1 MIRTRRYHAT
11 HMSNRYRNNPLTDL
25 TGPFVPGKGQSY
37 FRVEFLANTKA
48 HNYVLS
54 RLRRVLNSMQTHA
67 EERTNAADGTPGRCL
82 ATLEELVNKAATQ
95 KLICPTTKAG
105 DGDTAR
111 SHPFQASPERP
122 DDRLADYSMNTY
134 FLSVLAANVS
144 CAGAWGKPDWYF
156 FEVVCGR
163 SDTVV
168 DCGMTTVPETYA
180 LKQPAAHRDLRE
192 LLRQGKLPPPLP
204 AEDPP
209 AKRSRVVEPSA
220 TPADAAPPAPAQAA
234 TSGPPPAVR
243 GARRRR
249 GARPRDA
256 GVLRRPAGRAERC
269 HVDASTARPRMVD
282 VGGKAVTA
290 RRAVA
295 SCRVVLPA
303 GAWDE
308 LSSSGFASK
317 KGPVLTTAVIAGV
330 QGAKRTHELVPFCHS
345 VALDGCDVAFEA
357 DDAARALDITCS
369 VATSHRTGV
378 EMEALT
384 GCSVAALAVYDMCK
398 ALSHD
403 IEITNLRLLEKS
415 GGKADF
421 KRG

>member
-1 MIRTRRYHAT
+1 
-11 HMSNRYRNNPLTDL
+11 MSNRYRNNPRTDL

-134 FLSVLAANVS
+134 FLSVLAASVA

-220 TPADAAPPAPAQAA
+220 TPADAAP
-234 TSGPPPAVR
+234 
-243 GARRRR
+243 RRRP
-249 GARPRDA
+249 RPR
-256 GVLRRPAGRAERC
+256 P
-269 HVDASTARPRMVD
+269 S
-282 VGGKAVTA
+282 
-290 RRAVA
+290 
-295 SCRVVLPA
+295 
-303 GAWDE
+303 
-308 LSSSGFASK
+308 
-317 KGPVLTTAVIAGV
+317 
-330 QGAKRTHELVPFCHS
+330 
-345 VALDGCDVAFEA
+345 LDGCDVAFEA

>member
-1 MIRTRRYHAT
+1 MGGNLSATEFRARHQGPWAANFKERLLRWEDKGFTGSLSDGGLGQILYYTLASCCHHAKQINDRRAASGKSRYHAT

-25 TGPFVPGKGQSY
+25 TGPFVPRKGQSY

-95 KLICPTTKAG
+95 KLICPTTKVPIFNEAWSRA
-105 DGDTAR
+105 DSNKHRFRRASSRPTSPAR
-111 SHPFQASPERP
+111 
-122 DDRLADYSMNTY
+122 
-134 FLSVLAANVS
+134 
-144 CAGAWGKPDWYF
+144 AWGKPDWYF

-220 TPADAAPPAPAQAA
+220 TPARAARAPRA
-234 TSGPPPAVR
+234 G
-243 GARRRR
+243 RR
-249 GARPRDA
+249 A
-256 GVLRRPAGRAERC
+256 RRPA
-269 HVDASTARPRMVD
+269 
-282 VGGKAVTA
+282 
-290 RRAVA
+290 
-295 SCRVVLPA
+295 
-303 GAWDE
+303 
-308 LSSSGFASK
+308 
-317 KGPVLTTAVIAGV
+317 
-330 QGAKRTHELVPFCHS
+330 
-345 VALDGCDVAFEA
+345 
-357 DDAARALDITCS
+357 AARAAVARPVLATPASFGGPPAAPSAGPMARFAEAKESLERNRAPSID
-369 VATSHRTGV
+369 VAT
-378 EMEALT
+378 ELAELT
-384 GCSVAALAVYDMCK
+384 SQMDLLKVKIRQLESQRDQLETEQGQLTAARPGLV
-398 ALSHD
+398 LQL
-403 IEITNLRLLEKS
+403 NGLRRS
-415 GGKADF
+415 
-421 KRG
+421 RPRRP

>member
-1 MIRTRRYHAT
+1 
-11 HMSNRYRNNPLTDL
+11 MSNRYRNNPLTDL

-234 TSGPPPAVR
+234 TPGPPPGRPRAPAVLGELTSQMNALKVKIR
-243 GARRRR
+243 QLESQRDQLETEQGQLTA
-249 GARPRDA
+249 ARP
-256 GVLRRPAGRAERC
+256 GLVLQLNAASAAAASPAMSAFFQ
-269 HVDASTARPRMVD
+269 P
-282 VGGKAVTA
+282 
-290 RRAVA
+290 RRA
-295 SCRVVLPA
+295 
-303 GAWDE
+303 
-308 LSSSGFASK
+308 
-317 KGPVLTTAVIAGV
+317 
-330 QGAKRTHELVPFCHS
+330 
-345 VALDGCDVAFEA
+345 
-357 DDAARALDITCS
+357 
-369 VATSHRTGV
+369 
-378 EMEALT
+378 
-384 GCSVAALAVYDMCK
+384 
-398 ALSHD
+398 
-403 IEITNLRLLEKS
+403 
-415 GGKADF
+415 
-421 KRG
+421 